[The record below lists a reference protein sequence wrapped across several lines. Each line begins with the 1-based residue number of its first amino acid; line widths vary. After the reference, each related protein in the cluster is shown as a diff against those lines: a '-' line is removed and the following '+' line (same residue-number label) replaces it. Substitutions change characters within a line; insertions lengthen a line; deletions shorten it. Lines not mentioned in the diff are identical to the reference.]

1 MLLSCGTL
9 TLEDCRP
16 WLLLPV
22 LLLPL
27 FMSCSTT
34 AGAGSVQTVGECDAM
49 EAGAA
54 EAASPTVEAD
64 RDLLSQA
71 TVVPEAA
78 AAAAAAVSA
87 FSLMMDGAKLST
99 LLLLLLLLPG
109 VPAPPPPPPP

>member
-1 MLLSCGTL
+1 MLVSCGTL

-34 AGAGSVQTVGECDAM
+34 AGAGSVQTVGECEAM

-64 RDLLSQA
+64 RDLFSPA
-71 TVVPEAA
+71 TVVPE
-78 AAAAAAVSA
+78 AAAAAVSA